1 MFLNRFIEISVGA
14 AVCVSGVGANPIIK
28 HCDISDCE
36 NVGLYVTDYAQGTY
50 EDNEISR
57 NALAGIWVKN
67 FANPI
72 MRRNHIHHGRDVGI
86 FTFENGLVSR
96 LYLLYKNGLF
106 LPFCFDSLFVLMENL
121 KIYMYQYYH
130 KIVSKLQMLNG
141 DTLI

>member
-1 MFLNRFIEISVGA
+1 M
-14 AVCVSGVGANPIIK
+14 

-67 FANPI
+67 YASPI

-86 FTFENGLVSR
+86 FTFDNGMVRIIILII
-96 LYLLYKNGLF
+96 LYLSSSFNIIVALPYDGHNYRLKHELYNTL
-106 LPFCFDSLFVLMENL
+106 CHIIRE
-121 KIYMYQYYH
+121 
-130 KIVSKLQMLNG
+130 SKLWQ
-141 DTLI
+141 

>member
-1 MFLNRFIEISVGA
+1 MVLSNVAVGA
-14 AVCVSGVGANPIIK
+14 AVCVSGDGANPLVM

-67 FANPI
+67 YASPI

-86 FTFENGLVSR
+86 FTFDNGMVRIIILII
-96 LYLLYKNGLF
+96 LYLSSSFNIIVALPYDGHNYRLKHELYNTL
-106 LPFCFDSLFVLMENL
+106 CHIIRE
-121 KIYMYQYYH
+121 
-130 KIVSKLQMLNG
+130 SKLWQ
-141 DTLI
+141 

>member
-1 MFLNRFIEISVGA
+1 MILSYVAVGA
-14 AVCVSGVGANPIIK
+14 AVCVSGDGANPLVM

-67 FANPI
+67 YASPI

-86 FTFENGLVSR
+86 FTFDNGMVRIIVLII
-96 LYLLYKNGLF
+96 LYLSSSFYIMVTLLCDGHNYWPKHVVNVI
-106 LPFCFDSLFVLMENL
+106 SK
-121 KIYMYQYYH
+121 KIE
-130 KIVSKLQMLNG
+130 
-141 DTLI
+141 

>member
-1 MFLNRFIEISVGA
+1 MVLSNVAVGA
-14 AVCVSGVGANPIIK
+14 AVCVSGDGANPLVM

-67 FANPI
+67 YASPI

-86 FTFENGLVSR
+86 FTFDNGMVRKIIFIIFYLSSSFNIIVA
-96 LYLLYKNGLF
+96 LLYDGHNYR
-106 LPFCFDSLFVLMENL
+106 L
-121 KIYMYQYYH
+121 KHVISECN
-130 KIVSKLQMLNG
+130 K
-141 DTLI
+141 

>member
-1 MFLNRFIEISVGA
+1 MHSDTFYFAVGA
-14 AVCVSGVGANPIIK
+14 AVCVSGVAANPVVR

-86 FTFENGLVSR
+86 FTFDNGMVRSSSVLFASDS
-96 LYLLYKNGLF
+96 YLNF
-106 LPFCFDSLFVLMENL
+106 A
-121 KIYMYQYYH
+121 
-130 KIVSKLQMLNG
+130 
-141 DTLI
+141 LIM

>member
-1 MFLNRFIEISVGA
+1 MCCVCCLIVGA
-14 AVCVSGVGANPIIK
+14 AVCVSGVGANPVIR

-67 FANPI
+67 YANPI

-86 FTFENGLVSR
+86 FTFDNGLVSSHIQNSSSYIKIKLSKNKHIQ
-96 LYLLYKNGLF
+96 LYFICQNIF
-106 LPFCFDSLFVLMENL
+106 
-121 KIYMYQYYH
+121 
-130 KIVSKLQMLNG
+130 
-141 DTLI
+141 T

>member
-1 MFLNRFIEISVGA
+1 M
-14 AVCVSGVGANPIIK
+14 GANPAIR

-67 FANPI
+67 YANPI

-86 FTFENGLVSR
+86 FTFDNGLVSSFIR
-96 LYLLYKNGLF
+96 YFFFTQNICLSRYSNNHILF
-106 LPFCFDSLFVLMENL
+106 KKKKTDQCVFFIEQF
-121 KIYMYQYYH
+121 
-130 KIVSKLQMLNG
+130 SKMLISN
-141 DTLI
+141 